1 MNEIITKVSKL
12 LRNTLVVILSFF
24 MCANVLYTDVFAY
37 DDDFQDDYVL
47 NKIEDNDIDYD
58 DIAYELI
65 DKREGNKRYFK
76 MNDGTTISCV
86 YDHTVAIQD
95 DNGDYQLI
103 DNRLTTFSNDNS
115 INFLSSDNDDIH
127 STPVVL
133 SLSNV
138 SVNIQAQVEII
149 YRFVSNYILYLNCN
163 FASNLLVEI
172 NPKLLQPDT
181 FLDAFCSEYGKDLV
195 MQDIIGAEIV
205 LITNSTSYIIRKY
218 RNKTSFKT
226 CLAFND

>member
-37 DDDFQDDYVL
+37 DDDFQDNYVL

-103 DNRLTTFSNDNS
+103 DNRLTTSNDNDS
-115 INFLSSDNDDIH
+115 VNFLSSDNDDIH

-138 SVNIQAQVEII
+138 SVNIQAQL
-149 YRFVSNYILYLNCN
+149 VSPNGLNNSNNEDNDDNYDNDCLVCSNSVSELVQYSNSHYLYLKVNTHHI
-163 FASNLLVEI
+163 E
-172 NPKLLQPDT
+172 
-181 FLDAFCSEYGKDLV
+181 
-195 MQDIIGAEIV
+195 
-205 LITNSTSYIIRKY
+205 
-218 RNKTSFKT
+218 
-226 CLAFND
+226 